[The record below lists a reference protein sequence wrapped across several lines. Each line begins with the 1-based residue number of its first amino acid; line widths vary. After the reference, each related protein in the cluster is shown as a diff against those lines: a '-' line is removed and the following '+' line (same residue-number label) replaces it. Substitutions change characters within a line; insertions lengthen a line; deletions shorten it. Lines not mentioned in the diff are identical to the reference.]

1 MLPTSLLAFGSKPD
15 LDLWS
20 CGPTPRLRF
29 RLPQNRRN
37 DRKSA
42 SLLMKFHLNAIL
54 ICMDLPYQAVLLVS
68 FGGPEGMDDVLPFL
82 QNVLKGRPVSA
93 ERFEEVAHHYE
104 IFGGVSPINEQNRQ
118 LLTALQRELESQGL
132 SLPLYCGNRNW
143 HPLLADTVRQMS
155 RDGIKKS
162 LAFVTSPYSS
172 YSGCRQ
178 YLQDIDRA
186 RIEVGPEAPVIH
198 KLRAFYNHPGFVEAN
213 ADRVREALSG
223 IPAER
228 RQKVTLVFT
237 AHSVPVS
244 MAAGCRYVEQLQEV
258 CGLVAEQV
266 AHPIWSLAY
275 QSRSGRPE
283 QAWLEPD
290 VGDYLQ
296 ELKSSGARDVVIV
309 PVGFVSDHME
319 VVYDLDVE
327 AMQLCK
333 EIGLNAVRASSA
345 GAHPAFVGMVR
356 ELILERVQESPE
368 RRFLG
373 KRGPRPDFCPIG
385 CCSASRRMQHE
396 GVTGSF
402 DA

>member
-1 MLPTSLLAFGSKPD
+1 MS
-15 LDLWS
+15 
-20 CGPTPRLRF
+20 
-29 RLPQNRRN
+29 
-37 DRKSA
+37 
-42 SLLMKFHLNAIL
+42 
-54 ICMDLPYQAVLLVS
+54 LPYQAVVLVS
-68 FGGPEGMDDVLPFL
+68 YGGPEGIDDVRPFL
-82 QNVLKGRPVSA
+82 RNALKGKPVSE
-93 ERFEEVAHHYE
+93 ERLEEVAHHYD

-118 LLTALQRELESQGL
+118 LLSVLRQELESQGL
-132 SLPLYCGNRNW
+132 ALPLYCGNRNW
-143 HPLLADTVRQMS
+143 RPFLADTVRQMS

-186 RIEVGPEAPVIH
+186 CLEVGPGAPVIH

-237 AHSVPVS
+237 AHSIPTS
-244 MAAGCRYVEQLQEV
+244 MADGCQYVEQLQEV
-258 CGLVAEQV
+258 CGLVAEKV
-266 AHPIWSLAY
+266 DHPIWSLAY
-275 QSRSGRPE
+275 QSRSGRPG

-296 ELKSSGARDVVIV
+296 ELKSSGARDVVIA
-309 PVGFVSDHME
+309 PLGFVSDHME
-319 VVYDLDVE
+319 VVYDLDIE

-333 EIGLNAVRASSA
+333 GIGLNAVRASTA
-345 GAHPAFVGMVR
+345 GVHPAFVSMVR
-356 ELILERVQESPE
+356 ELILERVQENPE
-368 RRFLG
+368 RRSLG
-373 KRGPRPDFCPIG
+373 KRGPGPDVCAIG
-385 CCSASRRMQHE
+385 CCSARLQQQ

>member
-1 MLPTSLLAFGSKPD
+1 MRSENEA
-15 LDLWS
+15 
-20 CGPTPRLRF
+20 
-29 RLPQNRRN
+29 
-37 DRKSA
+37 RKGTG
-42 SLLMKFHLNAIL
+42 KGNGKGNGNGIL
-54 ICMDLPYQAVLLVS
+54 YRMESPYQAVVLVS
-68 FGGPEGMDDVLPFL
+68 FGGPEGIDEVRPFL
-82 QNVLKGRPVSA
+82 ENVLKGRPVPP
-93 ERFEEVAHHYE
+93 ERLEEVAHHYE

-118 LLTALQRELESQGL
+118 LLSALQRELRSQDI
-132 SLPLYCGNRNW
+132 SLPLYWGNRNW
-143 HPLLADTVRQMS
+143 RPFLVDTVRQMS

-172 YSGCRQ
+172 FSGCRQ

-186 RIEVGPEAPVIH
+186 CMEVGPEAPTIH
-198 KLRAFYNHPGFVEAN
+198 KLRAFYDHPGFVEAN

-237 AHSVPVS
+237 AHSIPAS

-290 VGDYLQ
+290 VGDYLK
-296 ELKSSGARDVVIV
+296 ELKSRGAREVVIV

-327 AMQLCK
+327 VMQLSN
-333 EIGLNAVRASSA
+333 ELGLNAVRASTV
-345 GAHPAFVGMVR
+345 GAHPLFVSMVR
-356 ELILERVQESPE
+356 ELIQERVRENPE
-368 RRFLG
+368 RRSLG
-373 KRGPRPDFCPIG
+373 TRGPGPDFCPVD
-385 CCSASRRMQHE
+385 CCSA
-396 GVTGSF
+396 
-402 DA
+402 